1 LPSFTSARSSRPEG
15 AGVNRRA
22 AAGIQGKASFLMK
35 SSTELK
41 REIVQVCR
49 LLHKKNYLAA
59 TDGNVS
65 VRLGDRVLVTP
76 SGVHKGLM
84 EADQVITVDLMGQV
98 LMGEGQPTSEIR
110 MHLLAYELRPEVGAV
125 VHAHLPYAT
134 ACTLA
139 GIDLLEPVLPEV
151 VITLGGIPT
160 SAYATPGSDEVP
172 EAVRPF
178 IREYDAILLS
188 RHGAM
193 TMGREV
199 MDAYNKMEKLEHAAR
214 VVLAAR
220 LQGPLPPLPAAEVE
234 KLQRLREKYKAAE

>member
-1 LPSFTSARSSRPEG
+1 
-15 AGVNRRA
+15 
-22 AAGIQGKASFLMK
+22 MK

-49 LLHKKNYLAA
+49 LLHRKNYLAA

-65 VRLGDRVLVTP
+65 VRLDEERVLITP
-76 SGVHKGLM
+76 SGINKGLM
-84 EADQVITVDLMGQV
+84 EADQVITVDLKGRV
-98 LMGEGQPTSEIR
+98 VMGEGRPTSEIR
-110 MHLLAYELRPEVGAV
+110 MHLLAYELRPDVGAV

-139 GIDLLEPVLPEV
+139 GIDLLEPILPEV

-160 SAYATPGSDEVP
+160 AAYATPGTSAVP
-172 EAVRPF
+172 EA
-178 IREYDAILLS
+178 IREYILDYDAILLS

-193 TMGREV
+193 TVGQEV
-199 MDAYNKMEKLEHAAR
+199 MDAYNKMEKLEHTAR

-220 LQGPLPPLPAAEVE
+220 LQGPLTPLPATEAE
-234 KLQRLREKYKAAE
+234 KLRQIGEKYKTGG

>member
-1 LPSFTSARSSRPEG
+1 MRESVEK
-15 AGVNRRA
+15 
-22 AAGIQGKASFLMK
+22 GILLMK

-49 LLHKKNYLAA
+49 LLHRKNYLAA

-84 EADQVITVDLMGQV
+84 EADQVITVDLTGRV
-98 LMGEGQPTSEIR
+98 LMGEGKPTSEIR

-139 GIDLLEPVLPEV
+139 GISLLEPILPEV

-160 SAYATPGSDEVP
+160 APYATPGSEEVP
-172 EAVRPF
+172 EAIRGF
-178 IREYDAILLS
+178 IREFDALLLS

-193 TMGREV
+193 TVGQDV
-199 MDAYNKMEKLEHAAR
+199 MDAYNKMEKLEHTAR

-220 LQGPLPPLPAAEVE
+220 LQGPVAPLPPGEVE
-234 KLQRLREKYKAAE
+234 KLRRLGVKYKSGA

>member
-1 LPSFTSARSSRPEG
+1 MTLEAP
-15 AGVNRRA
+15 
-22 AAGIQGKASFLMK
+22 
-35 SSTELK
+35 LK
-41 REIVQVCR
+41 QEIVRVCR
-49 LLHKKNYLAA
+49 MLHRKNYLAA

-84 EADQVITVDLMGQV
+84 EANQVITVDLTGRV
-98 LMGEGQPTSEIR
+98 LRGEGRPTSEIR
-110 MHLLAYELRPEVGAV
+110 MHLLAYELRPDVGAV

-139 GIDLLEPVLPEV
+139 GIDLLEPILPEV

-160 SAYATPGSDEVP
+160 APYATPGSAAVP
-172 EAVRPF
+172 EA
-178 IREYDAILLS
+178 IREFLRDYDAILLS

-193 TMGREV
+193 TVGRDV
-199 MDAYNKMEKLEHAAR
+199 TDAYNKMEKLEHTAR

-220 LQGPLPPLPAAEVE
+220 LQGPVSPLPAAEVE
-234 KLQRLREKYKAAE
+234 KLRRIGEKYKTG

>member
-1 LPSFTSARSSRPEG
+1 
-15 AGVNRRA
+15 
-22 AAGIQGKASFLMK
+22 MD
-35 SSTELK
+35 LK
-41 REIVQVCR
+41 QQLKEDIVRICR
-49 LLHKKNYLAA
+49 MLHRKNYLAA

-65 VRLGDRVLVTP
+65 VRLRDRVFVTP

-84 EADQVITVDLMGQV
+84 EAYQILTVDLEGRV
-98 LMGEGQPTSEIR
+98 LEGDGKPTSEIR
-110 MHLLAYELRPEVGAV
+110 MHLLAYELRPDVAAV

-139 GIDLLEPVLPEV
+139 GIDLLEPILPEV

-160 SAYATPGSDEVP
+160 AAYATPGSDEVP
-172 EAVRPF
+172 ES
-178 IREYDAILLS
+178 IREFVKEYDAILLS

-193 TMGREV
+193 TVGADV
-199 MDAYNKMEKLEHAAR
+199 TDAYNKMEKLEHTAR

-234 KLQRLREKYKAAE
+234 KLRRLGAEYKGGG

>member
-1 LPSFTSARSSRPEG
+1 MATE
-15 AGVNRRA
+15 
-22 AAGIQGKASFLMK
+22 
-35 SSTELK
+35 TELK
-41 REIVQVCR
+41 QEIVCICR
-49 LLHKKNYLAA
+49 MLHRKNYLAA

-65 VRLGDRVLVTP
+65 VRLGDRLLTTP

-84 EADQVITVDLMGQV
+84 EAEQVITVDLKGRV
-98 LMGEGQPTSEIR
+98 LAGEGRPTSEIR

-139 GIDLLEPVLPEV
+139 GIDLLEPILPEV

-160 SAYATPGSDEVP
+160 APYATPGTEEVP
-172 EAVRPF
+172 EAIRDF

-193 TMGREV
+193 TVGRDV
-199 MDAYNKMEKLEHAAR
+199 RDAYNKMEKLEHTAR

-220 LQGPLPPLPAAEVE
+220 LQGPLPPLPPAEVE
-234 KLQRLREKYKAAE
+234 KLRRLGEKYKGGG